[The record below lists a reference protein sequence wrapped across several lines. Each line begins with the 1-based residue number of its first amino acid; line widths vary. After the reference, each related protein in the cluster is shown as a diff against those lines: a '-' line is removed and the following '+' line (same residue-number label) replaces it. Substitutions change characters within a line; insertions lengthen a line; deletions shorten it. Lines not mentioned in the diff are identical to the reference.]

1 MFGLMVMALPALL
14 GGEETTKMT
23 AVKKVTANL
32 YVEDVASC
40 AKFWEKLGFTPD
52 PLEFG
57 TDAHYG
63 LTADQFEQWLAE
75 H

>member
-1 MFGLMVMALPALL
+1 VDWDPAKHPRDPDD
-14 GGEETTKMT
+14 G
-23 AVKKVTANL
+23 
-32 YVEDVASC
+32 
-40 AKFWEKLGFTPD
+40 LGFTPD